1 MMQLKVTIPN
11 DDYNRLMKKA
21 GDTTV
26 SELLLPD
33 LINYLDHYDVLIKR
47 YDIIYGDIKIA
58 PMSSKT
64 LDSFRRI
71 V

>member
-1 MMQLKVTIPN
+1 MQLKVNILN

-21 GDTTV
+21 GNKSFT
-26 SELLLPD
+26 ELLLPD

>member
-1 MMQLKVTIPN
+1 MMQLKVTILT

-21 GDTTV
+21 GNTTV

>member
-21 GDTTV
+21 GNTTV

>member
-1 MMQLKVTIPN
+1 MQLKVNIPT

-21 GDTTV
+21 GNKSFT
-26 SELLLPD
+26 ELLLPD

>member
-1 MMQLKVTIPN
+1 MQLKVTIPN

-21 GDTTV
+21 GNTTV